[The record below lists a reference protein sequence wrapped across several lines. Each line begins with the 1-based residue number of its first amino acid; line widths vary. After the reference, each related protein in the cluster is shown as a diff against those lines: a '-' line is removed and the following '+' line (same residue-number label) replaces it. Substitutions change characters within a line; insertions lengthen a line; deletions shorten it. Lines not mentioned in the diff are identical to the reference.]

1 MLVVEEPC
9 LPAVDR
15 EENSDEENTRLNKE
29 EEDSETER
37 RHQEY
42 WGDLAGEVPAE
53 SGDSSEEVEPE
64 APVVHQ
70 SKSDKLKEVA
80 LSVEHK
86 LSHLPKNPF
95 CQSCIMGKMKE
106 KYAHRKTF
114 ARELSSWGEVVT
126 CDHVYSA
133 SASAL
138 GLDGET

>member
-1 MLVVEEPC
+1 MLVVDEQC

-15 EENSDEENTRLNKE
+15 DENSDEEDARLNKE
-29 EEDSETER
+29 EEDAVTEQ
-37 RHQEY
+37 RHNDY
-42 WGDLAGEVPAE
+42 WGDLADAVPDE
-53 SGDSSEEVEPE
+53 EGGSSEEEEPE
-64 APVVHQ
+64 VPVVRQ

-80 LSVEHK
+80 ASLEHK

-95 CQSCIMGKMKE
+95 CQSCIMGKMKD
-106 KYAHRKTF
+106 KYSHRRTF
-114 ARELSSWGEVVT
+114 ARELESWGEVVT